1 MRVIPKSARTRLTRR
16 KRFIRHI
23 FFLLSRFTTLFTVLF
38 TLLVL
43 LITSLFRAPP
53 PAALPHATR
62 GTDSLSIPHHIRS
75 CGCFSADSC
84 TTAVPLGSFAP
95 PFVSREAHVV
105 VDKKR
110 NAIRVVA
117 AKAWDVYVR
126 YAFGADVLKPVS
138 ELGFD
143 DMGGVGA
150 SVIEALPTLYVMRLR
165 SRYVAARRWV
175 EALDFA
181 TVRGWQSLYEFT
193 TRILGALLSAYQITG
208 DSMFLGKAE
217 ELGLR
222 LAPAFDSLNGVPYPR
237 CRVGANATEGDVC
250 GGLTVTQTEAG
261 GLSLEFR
268 ALAFHSLDPRIREL
282 RCKVDRAVQAVI
294 EAGPDLLRE
303 EITGEL
309 LRRRASADVN
319 GTEFTEYGEVS
330 LRPEENDEE
339 ERARFF
345 ERVKFR
351 SMDSYYAYMVQLWH
365 GAVSAVGAG
374 PTVDTT
380 ATFATPARGFYEYLT
395 KAWRQG
401 GGCESALRY
410 PLDASMHML
419 LRRAVYQSPTGDL
432 YLRTFDK
439 RHNNSQPV
447 VEQSMC
453 YLPAVFHLAAMHK
466 NISPLRE
473 DQWKDAAEG
482 ITRSCM
488 NMYREFPAGLGGE
501 SARYNGKIWV
511 TKGAYRL
518 QADLIEALFY
528 MWRSTGDEMY
538 RNEAW
543 ATFMSINRECR
554 LSNGAYTVLE
564 EPKIGQVTKGDVM
577 PSEFLGSTLKFLYLI
592 FADEDVF
599 SLDKW
604 VFNRAGH
611 ALVVTPGIGA
621 LNPCHS
627 ELSAISRFFS

>member
-1 MRVIPKSARTRLTRR
+1 MRFIPKSTRARISRRRRLVRISLL
-16 KRFIRHI
+16 F
-23 FFLLSRFTTLFTVLF
+23 LSRFTSILAFLALLFIF
-38 TLLVL
+38 LV
-43 LITSLFRAPP
+43 TSIFRSPP
-53 PAALPHATR
+53 PAALPHASR
-62 GTDSLSIPHHIRS
+62 GQNSIHGDFQF
-75 CGCFSADSC
+75 CGCIGAESC
-84 TTAVPLGSFAP
+84 TTSVPIGSFTP
-95 PFVSREAHVV
+95 PFIPRNTDDVTE
-105 VDKKR
+105 KKR
-110 NAIRVVA
+110 KAVRVVA
-117 AKAWDVYVR
+117 AAAWDAYVQN
-126 YAFGADVLKPVS
+126 AFGSDILKPIS
-138 ELGFD
+138 NTPLD
-143 DMGGVGA
+143 NMGGVGA
-150 SVIEALPTLYVMRLR
+150 TIIEALPTLYIMKLM
-165 SRYVAARRWV
+165 SRYKAARRWV
-175 EALDFA
+175 KLSLNFDK
-181 TVRGWQSLYEFT
+181 VRHLQSVHELT
-193 TRILGALLSAYQITG
+193 TRILGALLSAYQLTG
-208 DSMFLGKAE
+208 DSLFLRKAE
-217 ELGLR
+217 DLGGR
-222 LAPAFDSLNGVPYPR
+222 LAPAFNTLNGVPYPL
-237 CRVGANATEGDVC
+237 CNINSNVTGDDIC
-250 GGLTVTQTEAG
+250 QGLRVTQTEAG

-268 ALAFHSLDPRIREL
+268 ALAFHSLNPSIREL
-282 RCKVDRAVQAVI
+282 RCKVDRAVQSVI

-330 LRPEENDEE
+330 LRPEDNDEE
-339 ERARFF
+339 EQTAFF
-345 ERVKFR
+345 QKIKFT

-365 GAVSAVGAG
+365 GAISAVGAG

-380 ATFATPARGFYEYLT
+380 ATFAKPARGFYEYLT

-419 LRRAVYQSPTGDL
+419 LRRAIYQSPTGDL

-439 RHNNSQPV
+439 RQNNSQPV

-482 ITRSCM
+482 ITKSCM

-528 MWRSTGDEMY
+528 MWRSTRDEQY
-538 RNEAW
+538 RDEAW
-543 ATFMSINRECR
+543 GTFMSINRECR
-554 LSNGAYTVLE
+554 LANGAYTVLE
-564 EPKIGQVTKGDVM
+564 EPKIGQVTKGDMM

-592 FADEDVF
+592 FAGDDIL

-611 ALVVTPGIGA
+611 ALVVSPGIGA

-627 ELSAISRFFS
+627 ELSAISRFVK